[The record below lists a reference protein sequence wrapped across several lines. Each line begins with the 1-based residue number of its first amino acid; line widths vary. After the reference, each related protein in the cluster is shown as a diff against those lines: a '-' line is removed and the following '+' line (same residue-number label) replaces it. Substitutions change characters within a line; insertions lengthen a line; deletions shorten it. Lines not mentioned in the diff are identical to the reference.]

1 MAEVTLDDTITVS
14 IRVRD
19 ILGEGTELVDWDG
32 SGTELEAQGTGELG
46 IRQAVID
53 QVSMKIVAEGSVD
66 IKKALKEKA
75 GEIVAEVVRKACE
88 EALTEGFQET
98 DYAGKPKGPK
108 TTLTEIIKTEV
119 QAWMQGKESPYW
131 TGGAKKANFR
141 DFVRTEVTEGL
152 GRELQPVVSEAKE
165 KVKKAVQDQGAA
177 FLAKAIAQLQDFKM
191 DLR

>member
-1 MAEVTLDDTITVS
+1 MAEVTLDDTIT
-14 IRVRD
+14 IKVRIAD
-19 ILGEGTELVDWDG
+19 LLGEGTRLVEWDG
-32 SGTELEAQGTGELG
+32 CGELEPEGTGELG
-46 IRQAVID
+46 IAQAIIE
-53 QVSMKIVAEGSVD
+53 KATEKLVADATPE
-66 IKKALKEKA
+66 IRKTLKEKA
-75 GEIVAEVVRKACE
+75 EGIVAEVVKTACQD
-88 EALTEGFQET
+88 ALSGGFQET
-98 DYAGKPKGPK
+98 DYAGKPKGPR
-108 TTLTEIIKTEV
+108 TTLTEIIKAEV